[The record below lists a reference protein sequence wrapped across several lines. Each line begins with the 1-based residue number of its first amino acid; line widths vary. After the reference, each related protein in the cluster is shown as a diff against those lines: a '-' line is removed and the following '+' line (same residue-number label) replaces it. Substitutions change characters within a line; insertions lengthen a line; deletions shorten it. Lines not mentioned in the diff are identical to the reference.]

1 MGLKMPK
8 EVYMCGGGGPATLHS
23 SKFFRA
29 VSGSRNPELGGG
41 GKTRDKAMNSNF
53 PTLAGDLH
61 LSLG

>member
-1 MGLKMPK
+1 MVVVDRRHCIAPSFSEQFL
-8 EVYMCGGGGPATLHS
+8 GPRTQS
-23 SKFFRA
+23 WE
-29 VSGSRNPELGGG
+29 ELGGG